1 LKKLT
6 CLYVRVSTDQQTG
19 GMESQIRALKEWCTR
34 NAISEYELF
43 TDEGISGAKESRPS
57 LNRMMQMVEDGL
69 VEQVVVFSFSR
80 FARSTSHLLKAL
92 QKFKESG
99 GRFQSITEVV
109 DTSRPM
115 GMALLTILGALAQLE
130 RELICERVRAGLAN
144 ARAKGKH
151 IGRVKKRDSHLI
163 RKLLQAKMSYRK
175 IAEVAKCSHGSIHAE
190 AVSLK
195 KELAALAAKQAEE
208 NPTPPDDP
216 PTGARP
222 SLRIVD

>member
-1 LKKLT
+1 MKKLT

-19 GMESQIRALKEWCTR
+19 GMESQIRALKEWCAR
-34 NAISEYELF
+34 NAITEYELF

-92 QKFKESG
+92 QKFKDRG
-99 GRFQSITEVV
+99 VRFQSITEVV
-109 DTSRPM
+109 DTSSPM

-163 RKLLQAKMSYRK
+163 RKLLEAKMSYRK

-190 AVSLK
+190 AVAVK
-195 KELAALAAKQAEE
+195 
-208 NPTPPDDP
+208 
-216 PTGARP
+216 
-222 SLRIVD
+222 

>member
-1 LKKLT
+1 
-6 CLYVRVSTDQQTG
+6 
-19 GMESQIRALKEWCTR
+19 MESQIRALKEWCTR